1 MSRGKNG
8 MLPQYYFAFIDED
21 KCPCMF
27 INQTETKP
35 PADNFLSEP
44 TSQSQEKPKG
54 KQRM

>member
-35 PADNFLSEP
+35 PTDNFLSEP